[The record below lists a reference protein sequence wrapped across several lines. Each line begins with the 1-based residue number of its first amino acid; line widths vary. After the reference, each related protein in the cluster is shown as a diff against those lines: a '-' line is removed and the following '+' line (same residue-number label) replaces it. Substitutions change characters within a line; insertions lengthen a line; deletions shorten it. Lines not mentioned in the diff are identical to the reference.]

1 MTHFTIIDYTGWQP
15 YEGLAA
21 GSGRSEKEWLI
32 SDDGRIGLF
41 KYPKIDP
48 ATNSVTTEHIS
59 EHMAAQIGKLVGVK
73 TAQVDLGRRN
83 GRIGSMS
90 YLVKAETENLIEGI
104 NFIVGRYPNYNATT
118 MIDETSGSY
127 YSLEMLEE
135 TGKWSVEN
143 EWIEMLIFDALI
155 GNADRHQSNWAILIE
170 YLGTQEIED
179 NHICLN
185 FRSKWCPLYDNGSSL
200 CCYVNEKNIDS
211 MFGKDPGPFKALVDT
226 KSKSIIRIDGSK
238 KAKPTHKEMVLYL
251 IKKYPSAKTISPCSP
266 YPKKSDNISLHPV
279 NDSGGNYGR
288 LPRYRPIMDTFCEE
302 ALNTEILGIKAESWR
317 YFLQIQTD
325 SVTVN
330 DIKKKLASKFGITDF
345 SDSDRVIELISSVLR
360 ELPENLVR

>member
-155 GNADRHQSNWAILIE
+155 GKAGEADPANESGDRRPAEWNGCGVSGRFQP
-170 YLGTQEIED
+170 QE
-179 NHICLN
+179 
-185 FRSKWCPLYDNGSSL
+185 
-200 CCYVNEKNIDS
+200 
-211 MFGKDPGPFKALVDT
+211 KA
-226 KSKSIIRIDGSK
+226 
-238 KAKPTHKEMVLYL
+238 A
-251 IKKYPSAKTISPCSP
+251 
-266 YPKKSDNISLHPV
+266 
-279 NDSGGNYGR
+279 GGVPAPE
-288 LPRYRPIMDTFCEE
+288 PR
-302 ALNTEILGIKAESWR
+302 
-317 YFLQIQTD
+317 
-325 SVTVN
+325 
-330 DIKKKLASKFGITDF
+330 
-345 SDSDRVIELISSVLR
+345 R
-360 ELPENLVR
+360 EQ

>member
-179 NHICLN
+179 NHN
-185 FRSKWCPLYDNGSSL
+185 
-200 CCYVNEKNIDS
+200 
-211 MFGKDPGPFKALVDT
+211 
-226 KSKSIIRIDGSK
+226 
-238 KAKPTHKEMVLYL
+238 
-251 IKKYPSAKTISPCSP
+251 
-266 YPKKSDNISLHPV
+266 
-279 NDSGGNYGR
+279 
-288 LPRYRPIMDTFCEE
+288 LP
-302 ALNTEILGIKAESWR
+302 
-317 YFLQIQTD
+317 
-325 SVTVN
+325 
-330 DIKKKLASKFGITDF
+330 
-345 SDSDRVIELISSVLR
+345 
-360 ELPENLVR
+360 

>member
-251 IKKYPSAKTISPCSP
+251 IKKYGMCCTVVFEQCSLRKAASCTP
-266 YPKKSDNISLHPV
+266 
-279 NDSGGNYGR
+279 
-288 LPRYRPIMDTFCEE
+288 
-302 ALNTEILGIKAESWR
+302 LGTTSKVCYEMEHV
-317 YFLQIQTD
+317 FLAVFTA
-325 SVTVN
+325 N
-330 DIKKKLASKFGITDF
+330 
-345 SDSDRVIELISSVLR
+345 
-360 ELPENLVR
+360 